1 MRVDLDKIKLT
12 FLTDSV
18 RREKMSDERYFSEEF
33 SNYISNSRLKLINP
47 EQDGCP
53 ELYEKGL
60 QGEVTSS
67 LSMGSAVHELVLQPE
82 NFELGPDLNKPTA
95 KLGMVIDAIYEFRK
109 SGLTIL
115 DSITAACRKVH
126 YYENKLDCKRIAAII
141 TAGLDYYLNM
151 KKFDLDKI
159 ILLSARE
166 RQTVETCVRNL
177 TENYFISK
185 VLKPTDLFDD
195 EIPSYN
201 EDAFFVDIKGEHDGK
216 SCVLQLKMKADNWTI
231 DEENKILT
239 LNDLKTTS
247 HFIGYFMDTSFVNYH
262 YSRQFALYLAI
273 LVEYAKQKYNLDEDW
288 QIKCN
293 VIVVETTGEN
303 RAQLFSINDSM
314 LESGKKE
321 FERLLKMV
329 VYCEINGYK
338 NEYDFY
344 DNDRN

>member
-1 MRVDLDKIKLT
+1 MKVDLNKIKLT

-47 EQDGCP
+47 DQEGSP

-60 QGEVTSS
+60 QGESTTS
-67 LSMGSAVHELVLQPE
+67 LNIGSSVHELVLQPE

-95 KLGMVIDAIYEFRK
+95 KLGMVIDAIYEFRQ

-115 DSITAACRKVH
+115 DSIIAACKKVH
-126 YYENKLDCKRIAAII
+126 YYENRLDYNRITAII
-141 TAGLDYYLNM
+141 TTGLEYYM
-151 KKFDLDKI
+151 KMKQFDLSRI
-159 ILLSARE
+159 ILLSAKDRK
-166 RQTVETCVRNL
+166 TVKTCVRNL
-177 TENYFISK
+177 IENYFIHK
-185 VLKPTDLFDD
+185 VLYPTDLFDD
-195 EIPSYN
+195 PMPYFN
-201 EDAFFVDIKGEHDGK
+201 EDAFFIDIKGEYEDK
-216 SCVLQLKMKADNWTI
+216 NCILQVKMKADNWTV

-247 HFIGYFMDTSFVNYH
+247 HFIGYFMETSFVNYH
-262 YSRQFALYLAI
+262 YSRQFALYLTI
-273 LVEYAKQKYNLDEDW
+273 LVEYAKQKYNLDDNW
-288 QIKCN
+288 QVRCN

-303 RAQLFSINDSM
+303 RAQIFSINDSI
-314 LESGKKE
+314 LESGKRE
-321 FERLLKMV
+321 FEKLLKMV
-329 VYCEINGYK
+329 AFCEINGYK